1 VGGHRTPTRLVAV
14 AKSRDEADRAVTE
27 GADLIEFPAH
37 RLAEPPPLDADLLA
51 AGLLDAGLLD
61 AGLLAAEAGA
71 GVPAMGAGP
80 PGSDAGPPG
89 SDAGPPAVGSGPPP
103 AAVVAVAAIAT
114 WLGAPAIRT
123 RQVRAVRRAID
134 MTSAIA
140 GTRLPA
146 QTTRGLA

>member
-51 AGLLDAGLLD
+51 ADLLA
-61 AGLLAAEAGA
+61 AGLLAA

-80 PGSDAGPPG
+80 PGSGAGPPG
-89 SDAGPPAVGSGPPP
+89 TDARPPAASAGPPAADSGPPP

-134 MTSAIA
+134 MTSAVA

-146 QTTRGLA
+146 RTIRGLA